1 MLLAVDVGNTNT
13 TFAVFEGAQIAASWR
28 IETAARRTED
38 EYSVILGTLLIREGL
53 AKQQI
58 DGVIISSVVPT
69 AVEPLVRLARSFFGV
84 DSPLVVGKGEDFGV
98 PVRYQPISDVGADR
112 IANAVAAHEIY
123 GGPVIVVD
131 FGTATTF
138 DAVAEDGTYL
148 GGAIAPG
155 VETSVEA
162 LVAKTAQLRRVQYS
176 KPSSVI
182 GTSTVESLQSGI
194 VFGFA
199 GQVDGIVVRMKEEI
213 GGSVKV
219 VATGGLAEIVGA
231 ESRTIEEIDP
241 LLTLKGLQII
251 YSRCR
256 AS

>member
-13 TFAVFEGAQIAASWR
+13 TFAVFDGDRLLADWR

-38 EYSVILGTLLIREGL
+38 EYSVILDALLSRDNISRR
-53 AKQQI
+53 QI
-58 DGVIISSVVPT
+58 DGVVISSVVPT
-69 AVEPLVRLARSFFGV
+69 VVAPLVKLARKFFGV
-84 DSPLVVGKGEDFGV
+84 GDPFVVSRGEDIGV
-98 PVRYQPISDVGADR
+98 NVRYQPRTDVGADR

-155 VETSVEA
+155 IETSVEA
-162 LVAKTAQLRRVQYS
+162 LVARTAQLRRVPYS
-176 KPSSVI
+176 KPSSAV

-199 GQVDGIVVRMKEEI
+199 GQVDGIVERMKKEI
-213 GGSVKV
+213 GDGVKV
-219 VATGGLAEIVGA
+219 VATGGLADVVA
-231 ESRTIEEIDP
+231 PESHTIEEIDP
-241 LLTLKGLQII
+241 LLTLKGLRII
-251 YSRCR
+251 YERSRR
-256 AS
+256 S

>member
-1 MLLAVDVGNTNT
+1 MLLAIDVGNTNT
-13 TFAVFEGAQIAASWR
+13 TFAVFEDARIIANWR

-38 EYSVILGTLLIREGL
+38 EYSVILDALLARDGL
-53 AKQQI
+53 NCRQI
-58 DGVIISSVVPT
+58 DGVIVSSVVPT
-69 AVEPLVRLARSFFGV
+69 TIDPLVRMARDFFGV
-84 DSPLVVGKGEDFGV
+84 KSTVVVGRGEDVGIG
-98 PVRYQPISDVGADR
+98 VRYQPRTDVGADR
-112 IANAVAAHEIY
+112 IANAVAAHNIY

-138 DAVAEDGTYL
+138 DAIAEDGTYL

-162 LVAKTAQLRRVQYS
+162 LVAKTAQLRRVEYS
-176 KPSSVI
+176 KPDSVI

-199 GQVDGIVVRMKEEI
+199 GQVDGIVERMKEEI

-251 YSRCR
+251 YSRSI
-256 AS
+256 AP